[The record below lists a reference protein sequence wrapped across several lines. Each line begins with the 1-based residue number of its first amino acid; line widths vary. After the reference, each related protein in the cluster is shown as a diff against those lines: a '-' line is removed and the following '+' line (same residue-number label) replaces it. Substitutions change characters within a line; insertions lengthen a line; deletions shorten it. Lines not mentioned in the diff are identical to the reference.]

1 MVGNSKYND
10 PEPKIFKTFLDDMN
24 RVNIRDS
31 FRNDWNDLKEFFL
44 TEQRKKKLQK
54 MGRIRR
60 WMYTVFWLL
69 KTLIFRLTPFRR
81 ILLLF
86 SFIFILIPLNNSTL
100 NQNQNGLTI
109 AGLLLLLF
117 ILMLEL
123 KDKLLAKQELEAGR
137 VVQQALLPETG
148 PVIPGW
154 EIWLSTSPAYEI
166 GGDLVDYIPYDR
178 HHSLV
183 LADVSG
189 KGLAAALFM
198 AKLQATIRALVAE
211 TSDLTTLG
219 RKINAI
225 FYRDT
230 RRQSFASLL
239 LIKLGTVP
247 GKLTLLNA
255 GHLPPLLVQNT
266 TINELP
272 KGSSAIGLSATSVF
286 EEHEISLQPGEVFI
300 GYTDGLTE
308 ARNMLGEFFGDD
320 RLKKIL
326 SRNSHL
332 APAQLA
338 EKIFETVNLFVKD
351 STKHDDLSLLI
362 IKRIA

>member
-1 MVGNSKYND
+1 MVDSKYSD
-10 PEPKIFKTFLDDMN
+10 PEPKIFKTFINDMN
-24 RVNIRDS
+24 QVNIRDS
-31 FRNDWNDLKEFFL
+31 FSTDWKELKEFFL
-44 TEQRKKKLQK
+44 TEQRKKKLQR
-54 MGRIRR
+54 MSRFRR
-60 WMYTVFWLL
+60 WIYTVFWLL

-86 SFIFILIPLNNSTL
+86 SLIFILISFNNNVM
-100 NQNQNGLTI
+100 NQNNQNGLAI

-123 KDKLLAKQELEAGR
+123 KDKLVARQELEAGR
-137 VVQQALLPETG
+137 VVQQALLPETR
-148 PVIPGW
+148 PLVPGW
-154 EIWLSTSPAYEI
+154 EIWLYTSPAYEI
-166 GGDLVDYIPYDR
+166 GGDLVDYIPYN
-178 HHSLV
+178 HHHALV

-198 AKLQATIRALVAE
+198 AKLQATIRALIAE

-239 LIKLGTVP
+239 LISLGAIP
-247 GKLTLLNA
+247 GKLNLLNA
-255 GHLPPLLVQNT
+255 GHLPPLLLQNN
-266 TINELP
+266 TIIELP

-286 EEHEISLQPGEVFI
+286 EEHEITLQPGEMFI

-308 ARNMLGEFFGDD
+308 SRNSCGEFFGEEQ
-320 RLKKIL
+320 LKQVLARCSYL
-326 SRNSHL
+326 S
-332 APAQLA
+332 PVEIA
-338 EKIFETVNLFVKD
+338 EKIFSTVNNFVKET
-351 STKHDDLSLLI
+351 SKHDDLSLLI
-362 IKRIA
+362 VKRIA